1 MQKGM
6 QILHPSN
13 ELLSAAEK
21 RTIKPGFTLAEVLIT
36 LGIIGVV
43 AAMTIPSIVQKQNQ
57 KEATSRLKKFYSTMS
72 QAIMLSEVD
81 NGSVQYWDKA
91 DQIRNEDG
99 SYNSVENDKLV
110 EVFYD
115 KYLAKYLK
123 ISSRGY
129 LREDA
134 RFRFYTRFPDG
145 SMAWYGNGGCI
156 DIVYDYNGG
165 KKPNLLGYDRFSFLL
180 CKDQK
185 PAFAGFN
192 LDEAKESRDDAIET
206 CKIEPQKCTGLL
218 QYDNWEFKPD
228 YPWPTIKKSTY

>member
-1 MQKGM
+1 M
-6 QILHPSN
+6 
-13 ELLSAAEK
+13 SAAVKPFIK
-21 RTIKPGFTLAEVLIT
+21 RGFTLAEVLIT

-43 AAMTIPSIVQKQNQ
+43 AAMTLPAIVQKQNQ
-57 KEATSRLKKFYSTMS
+57 KEATARLKKFYSTMS

-91 DQIRNEDG
+91 AIIYNDDG
-99 SYNSVENDKLV
+99 TFNAVENDKIV
-110 EVFYD
+110 VVFFD

-129 LREDA
+129 LREDS
-134 RFRFYTRFPDG
+134 RFRFYTRFSDG
-145 SMAWYGNGGCI
+145 SMAWYGNGSCI

-180 CKDQK
+180 CKGQK

-192 LDEAKESRDDAIET
+192 LGEAKKSRDDAIQT
-206 CKIEPQKCTGLL
+206 CKIAPQKCTGLL